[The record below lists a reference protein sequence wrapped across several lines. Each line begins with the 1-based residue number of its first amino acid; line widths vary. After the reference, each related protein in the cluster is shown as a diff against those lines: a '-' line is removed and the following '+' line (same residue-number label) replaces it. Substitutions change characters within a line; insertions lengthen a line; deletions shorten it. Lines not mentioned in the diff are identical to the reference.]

1 MTVEERDDIE
11 TGNQDPDE
19 EPSRQRKEQRKKNL
33 EKDGAWPQI
42 LALCTS
48 LLPLVNNIL

>member
-19 EPSRQRKEQRKKNL
+19 EPSRQRKEQRKKKPG
-33 EKDGAWPQI
+33 EGWS
-42 LALCTS
+42 LAS
-48 LLPLVNNIL
+48 NSGIVYFPSAFS